1 MCNITAQPQAQPP
14 LATLELYYLYVC
26 DGCNDLL
33 FKQTEAEK
41 EETHLL
47 EAPGTAGVHSQTL
60 LACAG
65 SSGGAHVG
73 TWNQHL
79 VTSTEMIHFTL
90 YADQWLPPQLITQGN
105 HKYHY
110 CNKSFF
116 VCFLYVLF
124 FTWCLLVRPSGIKLL
139 KEEDLLESRHYER
152 RKKEDFFFYSNETG
166 IQQKQKRTYNK
177 LPSFEWR

>member
-14 LATLELYYLYVC
+14 LATVESHHLYVC
-26 DGCNDLL
+26 DMCNDPL

-79 VTSTEMIHFTL
+79 G
-90 YADQWLPPQLITQGN
+90 Y
-105 HKYHY
+105 
-110 CNKSFF
+110 
-116 VCFLYVLF
+116 
-124 FTWCLLVRPSGIKLL
+124 
-139 KEEDLLESRHYER
+139 
-152 RKKEDFFFYSNETG
+152 
-166 IQQKQKRTYNK
+166 
-177 LPSFEWR
+177 